1 MTSEIRNAF
10 KFLVRRGREMRGD
23 AGGAIV
29 EMALMIGIFGTPM
42 MLATV
47 ESATWVYSSIEVSNA
62 AHAGAMYGMTS
73 ATLAAD
79 TSGITAA
86 ARAEATDF
94 GTNLTVTPTVYFA
107 CSAAIGG
114 TQYSTQSAAVT
125 ACTGSGN
132 HALEFLQVSTS
143 ASVTPPIH
151 VPGLQQTL
159 TLNGTSVMEV
169 EE

>member
-1 MTSEIRNAF
+1 MTSKIRNAF

-79 TSGITAA
+79 TSGIAA

-125 ACTGSGN
+125 AS
-132 HALEFLQVSTS
+132 ALVRATMPLNS
-143 ASVTPPIH
+143 
-151 VPGLQQTL
+151 PGLHQRL
-159 TLNGTSVMEV
+159 GHAPDSCPGFAADPHPERNLGDGS
-169 EE
+169 